1 MALNTAG
8 QTRTGNAAPTGQA
21 NFKTGRI
28 VLDGTA
34 ITAADYL
41 LVEVG
46 FTPKYIA
53 FENVTDRIKV
63 EWYEGMAA
71 DTCIKTAAA
80 GTRTLETT
88 NKGLAVTD
96 NQGNANA
103 DGRCFTVSQNATLA
117 VIAASKTLT
126 WMAIG

>member
-8 QTRTGNAAPTGQA
+8 QTRTGNAAPSGQA
-21 NFKTGRI
+21 QFKTGRI
-28 VLDGTA
+28 VLDGTS

-41 LVEVG
+41 LVECG
-46 FTPKYIA
+46 FTPKYVQ
-53 FENVTDRIKV
+53 FVNVTDRIGV

-71 DTCIKTAAA
+71 DTCVKTAAA

-88 NKGLAVTD
+88 NKGITVTD
-96 NQGNANA
+96 NAGNANTE
-103 DGRCFTVSQNATLA
+103 GRCFTVSQNATLA

-126 WMAIG
+126 WVAFG